1 MRIRSSRAAVA
12 SDHASWL
19 HSLAWSGIVACLI
32 AVGVAGPTSAA
43 AGTLSRMR
51 MPQGSLPPACG
62 LQMWIDFSGVE
73 SNGYRPVHFSL
84 QALPLVPSA
93 ANRTLKLELNIAS
106 GHSPQRSQTVV
117 GYATLP
123 AGATSVEAE
132 LLVPLFFQPRLWTL
146 RTSEDG
152 QVLKEL
158 STLDWAAWNSN
169 GGASEAI
176 PAILIIDADALSSA
190 QLSSMTTAQ
199 IYATPASPQ
208 PLLPDLRHLP
218 NILTANPNSG
228 AGINYGST
236 TNTDTLTLQLIST
249 LPSVQLLPL
258 TDLPRRWLDLTCF
271 DMIFISAADLQTL
284 VTQHPEA
291 WQAIR
296 DWLATGPTL
305 CVYDMDLSVAELQKL
320 ESILK
325 LASESPVAP
334 ETSDHP
340 GWRAPATEDGY
351 FDTITALASRNQ
363 NYGNPYLA
371 VQDTSESGEP
381 LVAEPEV
388 EPQPITP
395 KRPPFLFRDVDLGR
409 VVATENTEPFLRT
422 RGGLPQIL
430 NELPSG
436 TWMWYRRHG
445 VSTNRD
451 NNGFWNWM
459 VRGVGAAPVG
469 TFLLLITL
477 FVVLIG
483 PVNYLLLRRY
493 RRLNLLLVTVPL
505 GAGLVTLVLF
515 AYALIADGLDVRV
528 RVRGIV
534 EMDQPNGRMVSWSR
548 QSYYAGLAPSQ
559 GLSFPAN
566 AAVYPI
572 YASTDERPQHQH
584 VEWDEDGPDESG
596 TRVYGDQHLVSGYL
610 SSRSLTQY
618 LVVTSGSA
626 QGGLRIKEGAAG
638 ANSLRVTN
646 QWPVT
651 LQQVSVWDSQG
662 RCYLGSE
669 LAAGGTRDLKPSDTP
684 TALTELNRLGFSNP
698 LQYPPGY
705 DDYSF
710 RSRGGRY
717 YYSGYGDYN
726 MPPPD
731 VGTSILET
739 RFSLGT
745 SYQTGPDLERKR
757 TYIATTTTAPGVPLG
772 LEELRE
778 ESSVYVIRGRW

>member
-1 MRIRSSRAAVA
+1 
-12 SDHASWL
+12 
-19 HSLAWSGIVACLI
+19 
-32 AVGVAGPTSAA
+32 
-43 AGTLSRMR
+43 MR
-51 MPQGSLPPACG
+51 MPQSSLPPTCG

-73 SNGYRPVHFSL
+73 SNGYRPIHFSI
-84 QALPLVPSA
+84 QAMPKVPSA
-93 ANRTLKLELNIAS
+93 ANRTLKLELYFAS
-106 GHSPQRSQTVV
+106 GYSPQRSQTVV
-117 GYATLP
+117 GYATLH

-132 LLVPLFFQPRLWTL
+132 LLVPWFFQPRRWTL

-158 STLDWAAWNSN
+158 STPDQNVWTGN
-169 GGASEAI
+169 GWESEAL
-176 PAILIIDADALSSA
+176 PAILIIDADAPSPSQFSTQTLA
-190 QLSSMTTAQ
+190 QLTT
-199 IYATPASPQ
+199 TPVASK

-218 NILTANPNSG
+218 NILTPNPNSG

-236 TNTDTLTLQLIST
+236 LNTDTLTLQLIST
-249 LPSVQLLPL
+249 LPNVQLLPL

-305 CVYDMDLSVAELQKL
+305 CVYDMGLSVADLQKL
-320 ESILK
+320 ESYLK
-325 LASESPVAP
+325 LTPESAAP
-334 ETSDHP
+334 SQSTDHP
-340 GWRAPATEDGY
+340 GWLAPKTEDGY
-351 FDTITALASRNQ
+351 FDAVTALTSRNQ

-371 VQDTSESGEP
+371 VQDTAESGETP
-381 LVAEPEV
+381 VAEPEV

-409 VVATENTEPFLRT
+409 VVATENAEPFVRT
-422 RGGLPQIL
+422 RGGLPQLL

-436 TWMWYRRHG
+436 TWMWYQRHG

-451 NNGFWNWM
+451 NKGFWNWM

-477 FVVLIG
+477 FVVVIG

-505 GAGLVTLVLF
+505 GAGLVTLALF
-515 AYALIADGLDVRV
+515 SYALIADGLDVRV

-572 YASTDERPQHQH
+572 YASTDERPQHQQ

-596 TRVYGDQHLVSGYL
+596 TLVYGDQHLVSGYL
-610 SSRSLTQY
+610 SSRSLAQY
-618 LVVTSGSA
+618 LVVTSGAA
-626 QGGLRIKEGAAG
+626 QGGLRIEEGTAG
-638 ANSLRVTN
+638 GNTLRVTN

-651 LQQVSVWDSQG
+651 LQQLSVWDSQG
-662 RCYLGSE
+662 RCYLGTE
-669 LAAGGTRDLKPSDTP
+669 VAAGGTVELQPSDTS
-684 TALTELNRLGFSNP
+684 TALTELNRLGFANP

-710 RSRGGRY
+710 GSRGGRY

-726 MPPPD
+726 LPPPD

-739 RFSLGT
+739 RFSPGT
-745 SYQTGPDLERKR
+745 SYHTGPDLERKR
-757 TYIATTTTAPGVPLG
+757 TYIATTTAAPGVPLG
-772 LEELRE
+772 LDELRE